1 MNRRQAKKNEKKAY
15 LIFLKM
21 DRDEDDFLEQCWMEA
36 EAKLMTE
43 EIPFN
48 TNEEWDM
55 LLGKEAFR
63 IYKELEVAII
73 ENTKYIKLPSRK
85 IEIHPNCGDP
95 WYLFVFLKGGYISE
109 EDMTKTEMFDMLNDE
124 EKSIVIFHRYFYK
137 Y

>member
-21 DRDEDDFLEQCWMEA
+21 DRDEDDFVEDCWMEA

-63 IYKELEVAII
+63 IYKELEVAMI

-85 IEIHPNCGDP
+85 IEINPNCGDP
-95 WYLFVFLKGGYISE
+95 WYLFIFQGEYISE
-109 EDMTKTEMFDMLNDE
+109 EGMTKTQMFDMLNDE